1 MNRSVP
7 LILLL
12 LAMLLGLALAL
23 RRQIGRQR
31 LYEIIFEA
39 ETKAGRRFDLL
50 LLAVIVAS
58 VITTLL
64 ESDPRT
70 RLIYRSQF
78 QILEWIYSL
87 LFSLEYFLRL
97 LCVQIPQRY
106 AFSFFGIVDLL
117 ASLPTLFSLV
127 LPASKY
133 FSLVRVLRLL
143 RVFRVLKLGAYLQES
158 DLLWQAIVASRR
170 KILVFFL
177 TMVTLVIL
185 IGTLM
190 YQIEGEKAGFVSIP
204 AGIYWAIVTIT
215 TVGYGDVTPLT
226 PLGRFV
232 ASLVM
237 LLGYSIIAVPTGII
251 TAGLGEASRL
261 RQQSTEVCPACSR
274 EGHDTDARHCKYCC
288 ARL

>member
-1 MNRSVP
+1 VIPSVP

-12 LAMLLGLALAL
+12 LGALMGLALAL
-23 RRQIGRQR
+23 RRQIGQQR

-39 ETKAGRRFDLL
+39 DTKAGRRFDLL
-50 LLAVIVAS
+50 LLVVIVSS
-58 VITTLL
+58 VITALL

-70 RLIYRSQF
+70 RQLHRGQF
-78 QILEWIYSL
+78 QILEWIFSM

-97 LCVQIPQRY
+97 LCVEVPRRY

-143 RVFRVLKLGAYLQES
+143 RVFRVLELGAYLQES

-185 IGTLM
+185 IGTVM
-190 YQIEGEKAGFVSIP
+190 YQLEGEKAGFVSIP
-204 AGIYWAIVTIT
+204 TGIYWAIVTIT

-226 PLGRFV
+226 PLGRLL

-251 TAGLGEASRL
+251 SAELGEASRL
-261 RQQSTEVCPACSR
+261 RHPSTDACPACNR
-274 EGHDTDARHCKYCC
+274 EGHDADARHCKYCG
-288 ARL
+288 AGL